1 MQFRIPGGTC
11 ELYWLNFDP
20 DDKSDS
26 EIWQDY
32 VVRSAHECITNFN
45 RLCMTTDFVKLG
57 KENFEV
63 LQKMSETEDIS
74 AYLRFVLYFVTEEQY
89 KGLTLSD

>member
-1 MQFRIPGGTC
+1 
-11 ELYWLNFDP
+11 
-20 DDKSDS
+20 
-26 EIWQDY
+26 
-32 VVRSAHECITNFN
+32 
-45 RLCMTTDFVKLG
+45 MTTDFVKLG